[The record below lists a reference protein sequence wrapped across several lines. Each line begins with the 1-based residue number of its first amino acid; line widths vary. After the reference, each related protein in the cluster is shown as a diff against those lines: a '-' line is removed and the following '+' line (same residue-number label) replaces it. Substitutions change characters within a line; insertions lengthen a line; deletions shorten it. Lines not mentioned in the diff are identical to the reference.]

1 MPLTRACLKH
11 PKVRSVAGGED
22 PDAAEL
28 EALAATHKK
37 IQAALAEACFKN
49 SLAGS
54 VLAHTHV
61 ARPST
66 NEENIAEL
74 ARLGNIN

>member
-1 MPLTRACLKH
+1 LAPRSEPGKKRPFLFSFSKPEVWAAWRKTGAMPLTRACLKH

-37 IQAALAEACFKN
+37 I
-49 SLAGS
+49 
-54 VLAHTHV
+54 
-61 ARPST
+61 
-66 NEENIAEL
+66 
-74 ARLGNIN
+74 